1 MSEGDSDANAGRHWL
16 SVLDGS
22 GQERTITETLALTL
36 WDPKGL
42 RDALAKSEALLAE
55 VQPDAIQLHAGPRD
69 LLRNGEA
76 VAIAVRALCPEA
88 RLWIGV
94 GADGTVDDYAEDR
107 ATAAQVIDP
116 LARVAALAQSLGAE
130 LLVLDP
136 EGQWKRARGKNSEG
150 LARDVSLTCAER
162 SPDVIQAV
170 TTYDHPS
177 FHASFPWRGFLGPG
191 SKASLFL
198 PQVYAG
204 AVKAGQQMV
213 APHRRAL
220 PRRSEASL
228 ASIRAAVRAGMLRAA
243 ERDAQ
248 GLDTSSRDL
257 DVAPYVQGHSVNE
270 HGTGQLLIESPVA
283 CVWAAMARMDRA
295 GLAALA
301 RAARVRRARFARPG
315 VVREIQRDLALEADG
330 WLGPL
335 TAEAIDREY
344 RS

>member
-1 MSEGDSDANAGRHWL
+1 MGAGDSDSAAGRHWL

-36 WDPKGL
+36 WDPNGL
-42 RDALAKSEALLAE
+42 RVALDKASELLAE
-55 VQPDAIQLHAGPRD
+55 VQPDAVQLHAGPRE

-94 GADGTVDDYAEDR
+94 GADGTVDDYAEGR
-107 ATAAQVIDP
+107 ASAAQVIDP

-136 EGQWKRARGKNSEG
+136 EGQWKRAKGKNSEG

-162 SPDVIQAV
+162 SPGVVQAV

-177 FHASFPWRGFLGPG
+177 LHGSFPWRGFLGPG

-204 AVKAGQQMV
+204 AVAAGQQLV
-213 APHRRAL
+213 APHRRSL
-220 PRRSEASL
+220 PRRAETSL
-228 ASIRAAVRAGMLRAA
+228 ASIRAAVRAGMLRSD
-243 ERDAQ
+243 ERDAA

-270 HGTGQLLIESPVA
+270 HASSQLLIESPVA
-283 CVWAAMARMDRA
+283 CVWAAMARMDRS

-301 RAARVRRARFARPG
+301 RAARVRRARFSRPG
-315 VVREIQRDLALEADG
+315 LVRELQKDLALEADG

-335 TAEAIDREY
+335 TAAVLDREFC
-344 RS
+344 S